1 MRAKRVMCEDLVRRM
16 ISRKAHRVIPLCAI
30 TRAVPDRLYP
40 SQYVRFV
47 RMRCGEDAADR
58 LHAR

>member
-1 MRAKRVMCEDLVRRM
+1 MCEDLVRRM